1 MSTNTNDGDTLNH
14 FNNVRDA
21 RVKEIQK
28 IKAPKTGETVYVT
41 NEKSRIKI
49 TPSKKMGGSTKKC

>member
-28 IKAPKTGETVYVT
+28 IKAPKTGETVYV
-41 NEKSRIKI
+41 KSPISNIKI
-49 TPSKKMGGSTKKC
+49 TKKMGGPTKKC